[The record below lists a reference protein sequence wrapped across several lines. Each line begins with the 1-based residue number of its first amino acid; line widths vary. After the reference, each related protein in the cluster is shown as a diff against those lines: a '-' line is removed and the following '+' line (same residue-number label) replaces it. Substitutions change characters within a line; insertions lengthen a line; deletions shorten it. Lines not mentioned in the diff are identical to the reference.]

1 MTRRVLTDD
10 VWQQIQETMKF
21 YGCYVS
27 KNSKNIMEA
36 IIWKLRTGATWRDIP
51 HELCPWQTA
60 YNRFNRWSIRGLWE
74 KFFLNYEAYWIK
86 NGYSLM

>member
-21 YGCYVS
+21 YGCYVF

-36 IIWKLRTGATWRDIP
+36 IIWKLRTGATW
-51 HELCPWQTA
+51 
-60 YNRFNRWSIRGLWE
+60 
-74 KFFLNYEAYWIK
+74 
-86 NGYSLM
+86 